1 VFWKMVARIIVVAF
15 AFLLATLAAIFVVV
29 TLGLERVTGEL
40 HRMGPDGDFISTS
53 FSLVDQG
60 LALLAGLSI
69 IPALLVIF
77 VGEIGRIR
85 LLIYY
90 VAGGAASGPHAAV
103 GRRRDA
109 GADGVAGVRDRGL
122 CRRLRLLADRRAQ
135 CLRAS
140 LRRLEGFPLRNA
152 RLGL

>member
-1 VFWKMVARIIVVAF
+1 MFWKMVGRIIVVAF

-69 IPALLVIF
+69 IPARLVIF

-90 VAGGAASGPHAAV
+90 VAGGGAALAA
-103 GRRRDA
+103 A
-109 GADGVAGVRDRGL
+109 P
-122 CRRLRLLADRRAQ
+122 LLARMQQSGAVAMPEQ
-135 CLRAS
+135 TVWQVCATA
-140 LRRLEGFPLRNA
+140 GFAGGFVYWLIAGRNA
-152 RLGL
+152 

>member
-1 VFWKMVARIIVVAF
+1 VFWKMVGRIIVVAF

-40 HRMGPDGDFISTS
+40 HRMSPDGDFVSTS
-53 FSLVDQG
+53 FSLMDQG

-85 LLIYY
+85 
-90 VAGGAASGPHAAV
+90 
-103 GRRRDA
+103 
-109 GADGVAGVRDRGL
+109 
-122 CRRLRLLADRRAQ
+122 
-135 CLRAS
+135 
-140 LRRLEGFPLRNA
+140 
-152 RLGL
+152 